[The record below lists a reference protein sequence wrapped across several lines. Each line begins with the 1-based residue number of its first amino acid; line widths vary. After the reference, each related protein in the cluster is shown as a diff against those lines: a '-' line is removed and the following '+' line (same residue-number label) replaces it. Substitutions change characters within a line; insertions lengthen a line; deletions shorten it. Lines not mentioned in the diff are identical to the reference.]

1 MYNFFKK
8 NKNKEDKEGKE
19 GNELNNLSLYIFIG
33 ILVIYELVILFFLQ
47 KHL

>member
-8 NKNKEDKEGKE
+8 NKNKEEKEDKE

-33 ILVIYELVILFFLQ
+33 ILIIYELVILFFLQ
-47 KHL
+47 QHL